1 MACKFEAHNG
11 VDSRLHK
18 KLVDNFKSK
27 GSQLAKLGKEF
38 SQDVNYESQAD
49 DLYAYVHGPA
59 FKEWFG
65 DFTKQD
71 LPNTDENGE
80 PKLFQSQGQFYFER
94 QDGAREYITGTDSLF
109 SIEEQKQ
116 IFEAIRFKFL
126 ENLKEDD
133 KSSLISFISK
143 SENLK
148 QTLSDKNINDVVQA
162 LIDDVL
168 ESEDLTDHQIT
179 ILQRLA
185 SSKKAFDDFANQL
198 RKFYSKIGIDF
209 SKESSLNQDE
219 DGNDLDETTSKD
231 LDFSPSVESNPIK
244 NASRALKVYLNHIP
258 KGQIVNGQFQ
268 PINDSVLNA
277 GTYESYGAVHKTLI
291 RMFADTIQGDLTI
304 DEYVDV
310 FINKLRENQNELAWA
325 GKIAD
330 DLQSMKDNKDF
341 NALKQFIVG
350 LNTHYYNYMLST
362 FNSTEVKY
370 FSTSATES
378 NVGRL
383 LTRWNVSIINTAELD
398 LNALTNVVESTSA
411 LQRQAK
417 ELIENGNSEAAI
429 NLFVNN
435 IVDGLQALNVDV
447 KPKAV
452 RDLLKDEKYLGGKTE
467 LNRALTLSKFF
478 DSFVTDL
485 KSKQAKGEFYEG
497 GETENKMVNII
508 KDNIFIRK
516 LAEKQIVFIG
526 EDINES
532 VQRPKGQSYSYSKP
546 SHIKDKLLFILNA
559 KSGKSYINDLQTRSY
574 YKYSKWLEYLDSD
587 NADNVSIDM
596 MSHFKEERV
605 GDAGKD
611 NKDIKIADELTMNIA
626 MMLGR
631 DEEGNP
637 ITPSFRTITAGDKSR
652 AFHIKGFEIV
662 QSMFET
668 GQLSE
673 EVIERAMGY
682 LNAEL
687 ERVIEVQGEIDA
699 IENPEEGR
707 APVEK
712 IMHYNTGVKNG
723 LRVYFMPEL
732 SYEFYREAVEKEPN
746 ERSPEEIAIAD
757 LDKTIKAITKAA
769 GLEERGLYNEKG
781 RLLFGPNYSNEKV
794 ADSKKVGQDI
804 QNAIKLTLNNLLM
817 DKVTAGVEEMRSFYK
832 YPGNEQGV
840 IKLDKKVQS
849 FYSQNR
855 PGSQGDAVLGDYFIN
870 QMFANVEYTKM
881 YTGDPAYY
889 KNVSDF
895 NKRVQGTYI
904 DGDKGVFEDGNE
916 TFTIAVTESIEEASS
931 QDILD
936 EYERLIGDK
945 VKSYNKNNVADAQAW
960 ISLGRWISIE
970 KSLGRWSDTHEE
982 IFNKIS
988 KDPTAELTKEEV
1000 KFVLDNHPPQSM
1012 KGVYFDVDKNGR
1024 PTYLKYSQAVLIPQL
1039 TQGSPIL
1046 EKLVDKMTEGKI
1058 DEVITSDGIKVGAP
1072 ADILDK
1078 NLDGTFTTLK
1088 LKATSW
1094 RLQQDLPT
1102 KGMKDQDV
1110 GSQIM
1115 KNILANIDPYNNYNV
1130 NGEPLTGKQLTDE
1143 IFRVINKMSNY
1154 GSDKL
1159 KAKLFDRDGNIRKEQ
1174 INKIILDNLEDPDE
1188 NLISALKRNVD
1199 YDSLPQFRVPI
1210 MNAIFAEVRKSIR
1223 PKTKGIGAIQVSAFG
1238 FERITDRSKVV
1249 WLKDAETDEDKVL
1262 NPPSEKN
1269 GYKGDVL
1276 ISGSILNKMIQNT
1289 EPGKTYEDF
1298 IDYDSEGNIV
1308 STERLFGVN
1317 GVLGELKDF
1326 GAIGYRIPNQ
1336 GLSSNDALNIAGIL
1350 PDIAGDIVV
1359 PYKEITTKTG
1369 SDFDIDKMYMMFKDV
1384 NPPLVRED
1392 IRESDKELIDELTET
1407 IFEEDD
1413 FKAKYVTPEE
1423 FENIQD
1429 ANRLIDLYLSIL
1441 TSENTIEQ
1449 IITPLDS
1456 NELKNDIRKVAP
1468 EQTVNMFDPIEN
1480 LKLKHKLKGGKNNVG
1495 GNANHL
1501 VNILYAQL
1509 GESKINSDLGVG
1521 HMENGVTL
1529 LNRFK
1534 DANTNEE
1541 KQEFITKTLSDFLTA
1556 FVDIGKDAYV
1566 VDANYN
1572 TKTSNIAFMLLRAGA
1587 TKEWVTRFLKQ
1598 PAIEM
1603 LLKEI
1608 EVQDASIVGFVE
1620 EKNRP
1625 FNKVKERI
1633 LDQARANLSKAAV
1646 DRLSNLDADDA
1657 TINTRN
1663 NFKIKRLTDN
1673 ITQPSKNDNYYE
1685 DQITAL
1691 VMFEK
1696 YKGLAQNLADFNQS
1710 MRSDV
1715 NGAGRDYSSLLAIKN
1730 TIAKVELDNVIS
1742 GLQEVFNNTQVG
1754 TFYRNSVVVAQDIV
1768 NQLFNIGK
1776 TDAVVDDI
1784 GNEMMG
1790 SYITDEETIFQIH
1803 NSLYT
1808 FFHRTGAFEIN
1819 EEKQEALF
1827 KDQQG
1832 SPSLATRIYNLQK
1845 LQKRE
1850 GFNQEGKFLIDSLVV
1865 NFEKIGADKVRHGF
1879 IQLPSSTKSGSD
1891 FRQNVYESWLEL
1903 LKSNDPRFRKIGEDL
1918 IQYGFYSTGFQKTL
1932 GSIYE
1937 FIPNEWFFRNNH
1949 TSSVQ
1954 TKFDDFDVFSE
1965 EAMDFVYKANMF
1977 ENKFVPRLSKDQV
1990 KSIERIADMSG
2001 NKAFRID
2008 IKEPRRFVKIVSK
2021 NGSILLFKL
2030 RGLDETGK
2038 AIYAREATIR
2048 EKIGSVY
2055 RFKFP
2060 DNPNMLNEED
2070 NAFVDSL
2077 VVTEEDTNSLSADK
2091 EDAINDV
2098 TTAVDDAQ
2106 TTEEPQAGVTA
2117 VPTTQPQAGVEVVSR
2132 YSDADVKANP
2142 NKIYVFGDNNQRKG
2156 KGGQAT
2162 IRDNE
2167 NAFGISTKLKPSNSD
2182 DAFMTDDAFEEN
2194 KRVIDSDIAK
2204 IKNDGRPII
2213 FPKDGLGTGLAKL
2226 KTKAPKTYAYLKQRL
2241 LEEFGF
2247 DNDTGTIVQP
2257 TQPQTA
2263 EVQDFS
2269 KYKDKDWNTTKAI
2282 GRQMKML
2289 EHLEAYDKNNNKNTQ
2304 ERLMFDVLGYLEG
2317 YSDKD
2322 IKSHPLIKE
2331 IEEAVKKLRKDGY
2344 SFKFIKNQNLF
2355 YIETPSGEFYSNR
2368 PSSLE
2373 ETEVQDNDDSVVLQ
2387 GDLILPIGISGSG
2400 KSTWIKT
2407 LPKDINIVSPD
2418 DIRRELT
2425 GDVSDQSRNRE
2436 VFQEVDRRLN
2446 QLLSEGKKV
2455 VLDATNLNTKL
2466 RKQLMNR
2473 INKEFPGKTITYK
2486 VLSVDADVAKQ
2497 RVKKDISAGVDRSA
2511 VPEAIIDRQKEM
2523 FDETMKSLDS
2533 ENFSNNAFKE
2543 TLEDTTQPASVK
2555 EEVSELF
2562 ESNPELATAVYKALG
2577 FEVATKDIEILPGV
2591 VGKVIE
2597 NVTPQQKQEAQQQYS
2612 QYLDSIFPDSKVK
2625 DIVYHGTKRPEKTF
2639 EKQTPRKE
2647 YGSNAIYFANK
2658 DYAATFG
2665 NLIPAILNITTPF
2678 TSEQKFMRRRLKPGY
2693 ESPQGTI
2700 DARDLLF
2707 QNKNNDGLVG
2717 VDYSDQENNTY
2728 VIREPEQIHIL
2739 GSKQDV
2745 EGFKEFVSTQPA
2757 AAPKEVSEYKVG
2769 DAYLGRIKNI
2779 GGFIDDSSIPEGV
2792 KIVDEILSNG
2802 RLKLRRGTKPDKERE
2817 ALRSRAF
2824 MLNMDYNQSLKYNNP
2839 TRTAELK
2846 EQEAEAQAE
2855 LNDYDRKAAA
2865 EFRQRTSKAVPKEVL
2880 LEAEADVQTAEQ
2892 YLPNMQLGDTFEILF
2907 SSEPNATYKKANL
2920 VDFNAGQQTSG
2931 NRMEL
2936 GLFIEGE
2943 SSIRRVDGVMFSD
2956 FPEGSVKIKSLQ
2968 RKSLPEANPDE
2979 TENIKNCK
2987 GEN

>member
-27 GSQLAKLGKEF
+27 DSQLAKLGKEF

-65 DFTKQD
+65 DFTKED

-80 PKLFQSQGQFYFER
+80 PKLFKSQGQFYFER

-168 ESEDLTDHQIT
+168 EDAENLTDHQIT
-179 ILQRLA
+179 MLERLA
-185 SSKKAFDDFANQL
+185 NSKKAFDDFANQL

-304 DEYVDV
+304 DEYVDE

-330 DLQSMKDNKDF
+330 DLQSMKDNKDL

-362 FNSTEVKY
+362 FNDSEVKY

-398 LNALTNVVESTSA
+398 LNALTNVVESTSS
-411 LQRQAK
+411 LQKQAK
-417 ELIENGNSEAAI
+417 ELIENGNSEAAV

-452 RDLLKDEKYLGGKTE
+452 RDLLKDEKYLGGETE

-485 KSKQAKGEFYEG
+485 KSKQEKDEFYQG

-631 DEEGNP
+631 DEQGNP

-652 AFHIKGFEIV
+652 AFHIKGFEVV

-712 IMHYNTGVKNG
+712 IMHYNTGLKNG

-746 ERSPEEIAIAD
+746 ERSPEETAIAD

-781 RLLFGPNYSNEKV
+781 RLLFGPNYTNEKV
-794 ADSKKVGQDI
+794 ADSKKVAQDI
-804 QNAIKLTLNNLLM
+804 QNAIKLTLGNFLM

-840 IKLDKKVQS
+840 VKLDKKVQS
-849 FYSQNR
+849 FYSKNR

-916 TFTIAVTESIEEASS
+916 TFTIAVTESIEESSS

-936 EYERLIGDK
+936 EYEKLIGSK

-970 KSLGRWSDTHEE
+970 NSLGRWSDKHEE

-988 KDPTAELTKEEV
+988 KDPKAELTKEEV

-1046 EKLVDKMTEGKI
+1046 EKLVDKMTENKI

-1072 ADILDK
+1072 ADIFDK
-1078 NLDGTFTTLK
+1078 NLDGEFGTLK

-1102 KGMKDQDV
+1102 KGIKDQDV

-1115 KNILANIDPYNNYNV
+1115 KNILANVDPENNYDV
-1130 NGEPLTGKQLTDE
+1130 NGQPLTGKQLTNE

-1154 GSDKL
+1154 GSNKL
-1159 KAKLFDRDGNIRKEQ
+1159 KAKLFDSDGNIRKDQ

-1238 FERITDRSKVV
+1238 FERITDKSQIV
-1249 WLKDAETDEDKVL
+1249 WLKDATTDEDKVL
-1262 NPPSEKN
+1262 DPPSEKN

-1289 EPGKTYEDF
+1289 EPGKTYKDF
-1298 IDYDSEGNIV
+1298 IDYDSEGNII

-1384 NPPLVRED
+1384 NPPLIRED
-1392 IRESDKELIDELTET
+1392 VSESDKELIDELTET

-1413 FKAKYVTPEE
+1413 FKAKYVTAEE

-1456 NELKNDIRKVAP
+1456 DDLRKDIRKVAP

-1509 GESKINSDLGVG
+1509 GESQINSDLGVG

-1572 TKTSNIAFMLLRAGA
+1572 TKTANIAFMLLRAGA

-1608 EVQDASIVGFVE
+1608 EVQDASIVGFVKE
-1620 EKNRP
+1620 ENRP

-1673 ITQPSKNDNYYE
+1673 ITDPSKNDNYYE

-1730 TIAKVELDNVIS
+1730 TIAKVQRDNVIS
-1742 GLQEVFNNTQVG
+1742 GLEEVFENTQVG

-1776 TDAVVDDI
+1776 TDGVVDTI
-1784 GNEMMG
+1784 GYEMMG

-1819 EEKQEALF
+1819 EEKQDALF

-1891 FRQNVYESWLEL
+1891 FRQNIYESWLEL

-1954 TKFDDFDVFSE
+1954 TKFDDFDRYSE
-1965 EAMDFVYKANMF
+1965 EAGDFVYKANMF
-1977 ENKFVPRLSKDQV
+1977 ENKFVPRLSQDQV
-1990 KSIERIADMSG
+1990 KSIEQIADISR
-2001 NKAFRID
+2001 NKSFKID
-2008 IKEPRRFVKIVSK
+2008 IKDPRRFVKIVDK

-2060 DNPNMLNEED
+2060 DNPNMLTPKQ

-2077 VVTEEDTNSLSADK
+2077 VVEEEDTSSPSEDK
-2091 EDAINDV
+2091 DDVINDV
-2098 TTAVDDAQ
+2098 TAAVDDAQ
-2106 TTEEPQAGVTA
+2106 TTE
-2117 VPTTQPQAGVEVVSR
+2117 QP
-2132 YSDADVKANP
+2132 
-2142 NKIYVFGDNNQRKG
+2142 
-2156 KGGQAT
+2156 
-2162 IRDNE
+2162 
-2167 NAFGISTKLKPSNSD
+2167 ISQTP
-2182 DAFMTDDAFEEN
+2182 
-2194 KRVIDSDIAK
+2194 
-2204 IKNDGRPII
+2204 
-2213 FPKDGLGTGLAKL
+2213 
-2226 KTKAPKTYAYLKQRL
+2226 
-2241 LEEFGF
+2241 
-2247 DNDTGTIVQP
+2247 VQP
-2257 TQPQTA
+2257 TQQASEVEAISERVSKLKFSERINALIEEGIIASNLTYNLGKRFPVILNINGTKVAFYRSSEGTGGKEKGAWTPMFGFGEDNGNPWLIKGDIETQVNKSYDNTLIKQYENLLNNTLNWDHSLDKGKVKDHPFFKDLNLASNKEAFNNELYGVEDLGIVNGESDVSGFIESKLKFLQPTQQAGKTTQQEGGVEVKKVYHHTSVSPQNFNFRNFQRGKNQVSQFGDGLNAATETNEFFTKKYGQPIEG
-2263 EVQDFS
+2263 EVN
-2269 KYKDKDWNTTKAI
+2269 DKDFVEIDANLSESEIYDYLTGLGYKINTPQYTSGKYNAKTAKEEYDGVDPANDDPSVINLFNDFQQSNPEVKGVKVVNHIIGNKNVAPFYVIYDSKSFYGPGSLSEQPTQQAAELVLGDKVFNPDISEANSYPIRIDGKYAGVINVDDEGKIISSIGMAGIGLEPEFRKKGFGKRAYIALNEKINTTL
-2282 GRQMKML
+2282 RS
-2289 EHLEAYDKNNNKNTQ
+2289 EDK
-2304 ERLMFDVLGYLEG
+2304 
-2317 YSDKD
+2317 
-2322 IKSHPLIKE
+2322 
-2331 IEEAVKKLRKDGY
+2331 
-2344 SFKFIKNQNLF
+2344 
-2355 YIETPSGEFYSNR
+2355 
-2368 PSSLE
+2368 SSLNE
-2373 ETEVQDNDDSVVLQ
+2373 N
-2387 GDLILPIGISGSG
+2387 
-2400 KSTWIKT
+2400 
-2407 LPKDINIVSPD
+2407 
-2418 DIRRELT
+2418 
-2425 GDVSDQSRNRE
+2425 
-2436 VFQEVDRRLN
+2436 
-2446 QLLSEGKKV
+2446 SEGV
-2455 VLDATNLNTKL
+2455 W
-2466 RKQLMNR
+2466 
-2473 INKEFPGKTITYK
+2473 
-2486 VLSVDADVAKQ
+2486 
-2497 RVKKDISAGVDRSA
+2497 
-2511 VPEAIIDRQKEM
+2511 
-2523 FDETMKSLDS
+2523 KSLVRSKLAEDVG
-2533 ENFSNNAFKE
+2533 NYYKFKE
-2543 TLEDTTQPASVK
+2543 TLEGT
-2555 EEVSELF
+2555 
-2562 ESNPELATAVYKALG
+2562 
-2577 FEVATKDIEILPGV
+2577 
-2591 VGKVIE
+2591 
-2597 NVTPQQKQEAQQQYS
+2597 AQQ
-2612 QYLDSIFPDSKVK
+2612 
-2625 DIVYHGTKRPEKTF
+2625 
-2639 EKQTPRKE
+2639 
-2647 YGSNAIYFANK
+2647 
-2658 DYAATFG
+2658 
-2665 NLIPAILNITTPF
+2665 
-2678 TSEQKFMRRRLKPGY
+2678 
-2693 ESPQGTI
+2693 
-2700 DARDLLF
+2700 
-2707 QNKNNDGLVG
+2707 
-2717 VDYSDQENNTY
+2717 
-2728 VIREPEQIHIL
+2728 
-2739 GSKQDV
+2739 
-2745 EGFKEFVSTQPA
+2745 A
-2757 AAPKEVSEYKVG
+2757 AAPKK
-2769 DAYLGRIKNI
+2769 
-2779 GGFIDDSSIPEGV
+2779 
-2792 KIVDEILSNG
+2792 
-2802 RLKLRRGTKPDKERE
+2802 
-2817 ALRSRAF
+2817 
-2824 MLNMDYNQSLKYNNP
+2824 
-2839 TRTAELK
+2839 
-2846 EQEAEAQAE
+2846 
-2855 LNDYDRKAAA
+2855 
-2865 EFRQRTSKAVPKEVL
+2865 VL
-2880 LEAEADVQTAEQ
+2880 LEAEADIQTAEQ

-2907 SSEPNATYKKANL
+2907 SSEPGATYKKANL

-2931 NRMEL
+2931 DRMEL

-2943 SSIRRVDGVMFSD
+2943 STIRKVSGVMFSN
-2956 FPEGSVKIKSLQ
+2956 FPDGSVKIKSLK
-2968 RKSLPEANPDE
+2968 RKSLPEASPNE
-2979 TENIKNCK
+2979 TDNINNCK
-2987 GEN
+2987 GQN

>member
-38 SQDVNYESQAD
+38 SSDVNYESQAD

-65 DFTKQD
+65 DFTKED

-80 PKLFQSQGQFYFER
+80 PKLFKSQGQFYFER

-168 ESEDLTDHQIT
+168 EDAENLTDHQIT
-179 ILQRLA
+179 MLERLA
-185 SSKKAFDDFANQL
+185 NSKKAFDDFANQL

-231 LDFSPSVESNPIK
+231 LDFSPSVESDPIK

-304 DEYVDV
+304 DEYVDE

-330 DLQSMKDNKDF
+330 DLQSMKDNKDL

-362 FNSTEVKY
+362 FNNKEGSVKY

-398 LNALTNVVESTSA
+398 LNALTNVVESTSS
-411 LQRQAK
+411 LQKQAK
-417 ELIENGNSEAAI
+417 ELIESGNSEAAV

-452 RDLLKDEKYLGGKTE
+452 RDLLKDEKYLGGETE

-485 KSKQAKGEFYEG
+485 KSKQAKDQFYEG

-596 MSHFKEERV
+596 MSHFKQEGV
-605 GDAGKD
+605 GDTGKD

-631 DEEGNP
+631 DEQGNP

-712 IMHYNTGVKNG
+712 VMHYNTGLKNG

-781 RLLFGPNYSNEKV
+781 RLLFGPNYTNEKV
-794 ADSKKVGQDI
+794 ADSKKVAQDI

-840 IKLDKKVQS
+840 VKLDQKVQS
-849 FYSQNR
+849 FYSKNR
-855 PGSQGDAVLGDYFIN
+855 PGTQGAAVLGDYFIN

-916 TFTIAVTESIEEASS
+916 TFTIAVTESIEESSS

-936 EYERLIGDK
+936 EYEKLIGSK

-970 KSLGRWSDTHEE
+970 NSLGRWSDKHEE

-988 KDPTAELTKEEV
+988 KDPKAELTKEEV

-1078 NLDGTFTTLK
+1078 NLDGEFGTLK

-1102 KGMKDQDV
+1102 KGIKDQDV

-1115 KNILANIDPYNNYNV
+1115 KNILANVDPENNYDV
-1130 NGEPLTGKQLTDE
+1130 NGQPLTGKQLTDE

-1159 KAKLFDRDGNIRKEQ
+1159 KAKLFDSDGNIRKDQ

-1238 FERITDRSKVV
+1238 FERITDRSQIV
-1249 WLKDAETDEDKVL
+1249 WLKDATTDEDKVL
-1262 NPPSEKN
+1262 DPPSKKN

-1276 ISGSILNKMIQNT
+1276 ISGAILNKMIQNT
-1289 EPGKTYEDF
+1289 EPGETYKTLIDF
-1298 IDYDSEGNIV
+1298 DSEGNIV

-1384 NPPLVRED
+1384 NPPLVREEAS
-1392 IRESDKELIDELTET
+1392 ESAKKSIDKLTKT

-1413 FKAKYVTPEE
+1413 FKAKYVTSEE

-1456 NELKNDIRKVAP
+1456 DDLRKDIRKVAP

-1572 TKTSNIAFMLLRAGA
+1572 TKTANIAFMLLRAGA

-1633 LDQARANLSKAAV
+1633 LDQAAINLSKAAI

-1663 NFKIKRLTDN
+1663 NFKINRLTNN
-1673 ITQPSKNDNYYE
+1673 ITDPSKNDNYYE

-1742 GLQEVFNNTQVG
+1742 GLQEVFENTQVG

-1776 TDAVVDDI
+1776 TDGVVDAI
-1784 GNEMMG
+1784 GDEMMG
-1790 SYITDEETIFQIH
+1790 SYITDEETIFEIH

-1819 EEKQEALF
+1819 EEKQDALF
-1827 KDQQG
+1827 KDQKG

-1845 LQKRE
+1845 LQKKE
-1850 GFNQEGKFLIDSLVV
+1850 DFNQEGKFLIDSLVV
-1865 NFEKIGADKVRHGF
+1865 NFKKIGADKVRHGF
-1879 IQLPSSTKSGSD
+1879 IQLPSSTKSGLD

-1954 TKFDDFDVFSE
+1954 TKFDNFDGFSE

-1990 KSIERIADMSG
+1990 DKGREQIADISK
-2001 NKAFRID
+2001 NVSFKID
-2008 IKEPRRFVKIVSK
+2008 IKDPRRFVKIVDK

-2038 AIYAREATIR
+2038 AIYAREVTIK

-2060 DNPNMLNEED
+2060 DNPNELTPEQNS
-2070 NAFVDSL
+2070 FVDSL
-2077 VVTEEDTNSLSADK
+2077 VVVEEDTSSPSEDK
-2091 EDAINDV
+2091 DDVINDV
-2098 TTAVDDAQ
+2098 TAAVDDAQ
-2106 TTEEPQAGVTA
+2106 TTEQPISQTPVQPRQRAAEVELNEWKRKDIENLFDENPALKEIGSVEEYNKYLKSVFPNSKVDYFLYHGTDNNFDVFDKSTQNKNTDPNFISEGFWFATTKEQASDFGNNVKT
-2117 VPTTQPQAGVEVVSR
+2117 VILNQENPYIKEVSLIKGYRVFA
-2132 YSDADVKANP
+2132 DQVDDVKAAKKAGNDSAILDINEGGLDGEVPVTEHVVFEP
-2142 NKIYVFGDNNQRKG
+2142 NQIHELGTEKDIQGFKEFVNKPTQQPTQQATSTINIYAGTNENAELSNFANRPFTYGGITYSNVEGAFQAAKLDYADKSQSYGDNNITTEEYKRAFSTLSGRLSKQQGRSIKG
-2156 KGGQAT
+2156 LNVVEWNKVSSSIMKDLIKASFEQNPKALEKLLATGNATLTHTQDRGKWGKLFPKILMEVRQELSSSQPTQPVAEVKSISMQPDNVSKILSGQKTTTLRTNNLPSGVYNIGGQQFNLTNRGLLSIEEAGGVEA
-2162 IRDNE
+2162 INKSE
-2167 NAFGISTKLKPSNSD
+2167 AFAESGPKFSSTKDFL
-2182 DAFMTDDAFEEN
+2182 AG
-2194 KRVIDSDIAK
+2194 KRKLYVYDIT
-2204 IKNDGRPII
+2204 P
-2213 FPKDGLGTGLAKL
+2213 
-2226 KTKAPKTYAYLKQRL
+2226 
-2241 LEEFGF
+2241 
-2247 DNDTGTIVQP
+2247 VQP
-2257 TQPQTA
+2257 TQPAAEVKTSISENIKDVVNKVYPGWINETNNQISLAAEFKTA
-2263 EVQDFS
+2263 ERLTETFGETPIEQRINNGNRALDFLNQI
-2269 KYKDKDWNTTKAI
+2269 KKGENPFTEKTT
-2282 GRQMKML
+2282 
-2289 EHLEAYDKNNNKNTQ
+2289 
-2304 ERLMFDVLGYLEG
+2304 
-2317 YSDKD
+2317 
-2322 IKSHPLIKE
+2322 
-2331 IEEAVKKLRKDGY
+2331 IEEQIPNLLFNYLSGELAKDG
-2344 SFKFIKNQNLF
+2344 I
-2355 YIETPSGEFYSNR
+2355 
-2368 PSSLE
+2368 LE
-2373 ETEVQDNDDSVVLQ
+2373 EDMYDNTLQTTE
-2387 GDLILPIGISGSG
+2387 
-2400 KSTWIKT
+2400 STDGEQLSLFT
-2407 LPKDINIVSPD
+2407 LP
-2418 DIRRELT
+2418 EE
-2425 GDVSDQSRNRE
+2425 SDE
-2436 VFQEVDRRLN
+2436 
-2446 QLLSEGKKV
+2446 
-2455 VLDATNLNTKL
+2455 
-2466 RKQLMNR
+2466 
-2473 INKEFPGKTITYK
+2473 
-2486 VLSVDADVAKQ
+2486 
-2497 RVKKDISAGVDRSA
+2497 
-2511 VPEAIIDRQKEM
+2511 
-2523 FDETMKSLDS
+2523 
-2533 ENFSNNAFKE
+2533 
-2543 TLEDTTQPASVK
+2543 
-2555 EEVSELF
+2555 
-2562 ESNPELATAVYKALG
+2562 
-2577 FEVATKDIEILPGV
+2577 
-2591 VGKVIE
+2591 
-2597 NVTPQQKQEAQQQYS
+2597 
-2612 QYLDSIFPDSKVK
+2612 
-2625 DIVYHGTKRPEKTF
+2625 
-2639 EKQTPRKE
+2639 
-2647 YGSNAIYFANK
+2647 
-2658 DYAATFG
+2658 
-2665 NLIPAILNITTPF
+2665 
-2678 TSEQKFMRRRLKPGY
+2678 
-2693 ESPQGTI
+2693 
-2700 DARDLLF
+2700 
-2707 QNKNNDGLVG
+2707 
-2717 VDYSDQENNTY
+2717 
-2728 VIREPEQIHIL
+2728 
-2739 GSKQDV
+2739 
-2745 EGFKEFVSTQPA
+2745 
-2757 AAPKEVSEYKVG
+2757 
-2769 DAYLGRIKNI
+2769 
-2779 GGFIDDSSIPEGV
+2779 
-2792 KIVDEILSNG
+2792 
-2802 RLKLRRGTKPDKERE
+2802 
-2817 ALRSRAF
+2817 
-2824 MLNMDYNQSLKYNNP
+2824 
-2839 TRTAELK
+2839 
-2846 EQEAEAQAE
+2846 EAEA
-2855 LNDYDRKAAA
+2855 R
-2865 EFRQRTSKAVPKEVL
+2865 
-2880 LEAEADVQTAEQ
+2880 
-2892 YLPNMQLGDTFEILF
+2892 
-2907 SSEPNATYKKANL
+2907 
-2920 VDFNAGQQTSG
+2920 
-2931 NRMEL
+2931 NR
-2936 GLFIEGE
+2936 
-2943 SSIRRVDGVMFSD
+2943 
-2956 FPEGSVKIKSLQ
+2956 
-2968 RKSLPEANPDE
+2968 
-2979 TENIKNCK
+2979 CK
-2987 GEN
+2987 G